1 MRIYTRINKH
11 TGRNVM
17 ILSLVPPRIHL
28 ALSEMGESLFEFN
41 SVQFSFIYKA
51 QQSTQGG
58 LYRIVDPKII
68 SVGHVT

>member
-41 SVQFSFIYKA
+41 SVQFSFIKRNSQLKVVY
-51 QQSTQGG
+51 
-58 LYRIVDPKII
+58 IV
-68 SVGHVT
+68 S

>member
-17 ILSLVPPRIHL
+17 ILSLIPPWRHL

-58 LYRIVDPKII
+58 LYRIVDPMII

>member
-1 MRIYTRINKH
+1 
-11 TGRNVM
+11 M

-58 LYRIVDPKII
+58 LYRIVDPMII

>member
-1 MRIYTRINKH
+1 MRIYTRVNKH
-11 TGRNVM
+11 TGRNVL
-17 ILSLVPPRIHL
+17 ILSLIPPWIHL

-58 LYRIVDPKII
+58 LYRIVDPMII